1 MLQDL
6 HSHTYYSF
14 CGADKPEDVVD
25 AAIGAGLSMLG
36 ICARQYG
43 IMYGS
48 IPFFSLPVDMEV
60 QPDFDR
66 PLRRYFDHINLL
78 RETYADRITVLRGVE
93 LCTLTGHGR
102 YALPEGVDVSYFD
115 YALMETLDAPDTS
128 CAHGDLFA
136 FAERCGCKLGV
147 AHTDLFRFIKS
158 RGEDAYSY
166 FVKMRERGIF
176 WEMNI
181 SHDSIHKYREHPYML
196 ELFQNEEQQ
205 DIVRRAGVEISIGF
219 DGHRVAEYPGERV
232 RDYCRRAEEMG
243 LRFAFGE

>member
-14 CGADKPEDVVD
+14 CGADKPEDVVE

-36 ICARQYG
+36 ICDHQYG

-48 IPFFSLPVDMEV
+48 IPFFSLPVDMAV

-102 YALPEGVDVSYFD
+102 HALPEGVDVSYFD
-115 YALMETLDAPDTS
+115 YALMETLDSPDSS
-128 CAHGDLFA
+128 CARGDLFA

-196 ELFQNEEQQ
+196 EFFQSEEQQ
-205 DIVRRAGVEISIGF
+205 DIVRRADVEISIGF

-232 RDYCRRAEEMG
+232 RDYCRRAEELG

>member
-14 CGADKPEDVVD
+14 CGADKPEDVVE

-36 ICARQYG
+36 ICDHQYG

-48 IPFFSLPVDMEV
+48 IPFFSLPVDMAV

-78 RETYADRITVLRGVE
+78 REKYADRITVLRGVE

-115 YALMETLDAPDTS
+115 YALMETLDSPDSS

-196 ELFQNEEQQ
+196 EFFQNEEQQ